1 MRTGPPIISGLS
13 HFLLYPP
20 PPRQPRPVPPSLPPP
35 AASTRDHVG
44 GIVGSSATLHASSRS
59 SLLSEARPISR
70 ANRDKVVG
78 EFSLI
83 LPANRIDFQSYSPVL
98 LHPPSPAPTPRP
110 SSPLPSSVMGF
121 SSPVPGRH
129 ERADERKSPFSR
141 WPRLPPSPLP
151 PLHLPA
157 ARSVG
162 RYARALVPSA
172 RSFSCFRFITFP
184 RAIRRKYR
192 RAIRVEGVK
201 KDGPSVLMG
210 LVRVLRFFGI
220 VLTVG

>member
-141 WPRLPPSPLP
+141 WPRLPPPPCRHFTSPPRDRSVAMRALSSR
-151 PLHLPA
+151 PLGLSRVFVSSRFLAPFDGSIA
-157 ARSVG
+157 ARSELKG
-162 RYARALVPSA
+162 
-172 RSFSCFRFITFP
+172 
-184 RAIRRKYR
+184 
-192 RAIRVEGVK
+192 
-201 KDGPSVLMG
+201 
-210 LVRVLRFFGI
+210 
-220 VLTVG
+220 